1 MDTRITEFI
10 AQHHVLSCSFCL
22 LDEVYS
28 ASCFYEFLNNPAR
41 FIVASSGSTKHVNMV
56 TQNKNVAG
64 TIHLE
69 TKEIGKI
76 QGIQFQGIWEKAD
89 MKEVQAYLKRFPY
102 AAALLPKLWRINIS
116 YIKFTDNRF
125 GFGEKLE
132 FFV

>member
-1 MDTRITEFI
+1 
-10 AQHHVLSCSFCL
+10 
-22 LDEVYS
+22 
-28 ASCFYEFLNNPAR
+28 
-41 FIVASSGSTKHVNMV
+41 MV